1 MISLLHRQIWT
12 GELPPMA
19 EPVPFPDPWPLPFA
33 RAYLSIDAAGGVT
46 VNHRGPRYL
55 GRLTPWQPTRILC
68 PVRGGVEDYYVLLH
82 SGARPAT
89 LWPTLTRDLT

>member
-55 GRLTPWQPTRILC
+55 GRLIPWQPTRILC